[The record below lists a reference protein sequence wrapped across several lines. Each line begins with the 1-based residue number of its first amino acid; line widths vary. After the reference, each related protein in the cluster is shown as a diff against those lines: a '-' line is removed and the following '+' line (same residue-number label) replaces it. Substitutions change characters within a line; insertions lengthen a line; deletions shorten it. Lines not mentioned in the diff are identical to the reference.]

1 MYFAAAFFMA
11 QQELI
16 SHLFRTEYAR
26 IVVVLCRTF
35 GFEHV
40 ETAEDIASDTFLQAA
55 ETWGIKGLPENP
67 VGWIYTV
74 ARNKAKTR
82 LTRDQV
88 YKHKVQPEI
97 SQDGQAENVPDIDL
111 SEKNIADSQL
121 GMMFAICNPVIPPQ
135 AQVALALRILCGFG
149 IDEIADAFLSH
160 KATVN
165 KWLFRAKEKL
175 RAGKPEIAVPAPE
188 FLEPRLDN
196 VLLTLYLLF
205 NEGYYSE
212 SRNLTLQKDL
222 CLEAMRLTY
231 LLTENAVTCKPRVHA
246 LLALMCFHAS
256 RFEARTGPDGEII
269 LYEDQDRSRWDPE
282 LIARGQQYLIRS
294 EPGGRPSRYHFE
306 ALIAYWHTTTWNQEK
321 KWENILELYDQL
333 LQVEYSPVAALNRV
347 YAYSRVYGDEKA
359 IREAE
364 NIRLEGNYQY
374 HSLLAHVYTT
384 TDQARALHHYR
395 EALALTRNPSCQ
407 SMIWKKMEELEGT
420 KQD

>member
-1 MYFAAAFFMA
+1 MA

-16 SHLFRTEYAR
+16 SHLFRTEYAK

-67 VGWIYTV
+67 VGWVYTV
-74 ARNKAKTR
+74 ARNKALNYLSRNKVFENRIKTT
-82 LTRDQV
+82 LSRDD
-88 YKHKVQPEI
+88 HET
-97 SQDGQAENVPDIDL
+97 GELHIDL
-111 SEKNIADSQL
+111 SEKSIADSQL
-121 GMMFAICNPVIPPQ
+121 GMMFVICDPVIPPQ

-149 IDEIADAFLSH
+149 IDEIADAFLSQ

-165 KWLFRAKEKL
+165 KWLYRAKEKL

-188 FLEPRLDN
+188 FLEERLDN

-212 SRNLTLQKDL
+212 SRNMTLQKDM

-231 LLTENAVTCKPRVHA
+231 LLTENAATSTPRVHA

-256 RFEARTGPDGEII
+256 RFEARTGPEGEII
-269 LYEDQDRSRWDPE
+269 LYEDQDRSLWDPE
-282 LIARGQQYLIRS
+282 LIARGQQYLVRS

-306 ALIAYWHTTTWNQEK
+306 ALIAYWHTTSWNQEK
-321 KWENILELYDQL
+321 KWEHILELYDQL
-333 LQVEYSPVAALNRV
+333 LETEYSPVAALNRV
-347 YAYSRVYGDEKA
+347 YAYSRVYGAEKA

-364 NIRLEGNYQY
+364 SIRMDGNYQY
-374 HSLLAHVYTT
+374 HSLLAHLYTS
-384 TDQARALHHYR
+384 TDIARAMQHYR
-395 EALALTRNPSCQ
+395 EALALTSNPSCQ
-407 SMIWKKMEELEGT
+407 SVIWKKMEELENR
-420 KQD
+420 K

>member
-1 MYFAAAFFMA
+1 MA

-16 SHLFRTEYAR
+16 SHLFRTEYAK

-67 VGWIYTV
+67 VGWVYAV
-74 ARNKAKTR
+74 ARNKALNYLSRNKVFENKIKTT
-82 LTRDQV
+82 LSRDD
-88 YKHKVQPEI
+88 HETGEPH
-97 SQDGQAENVPDIDL
+97 IDL

-121 GMMFAICNPVIPPQ
+121 GMMFVICDPVIPPQ

-149 IDEIADAFLSH
+149 IDEIADAFLSQ

-165 KWLFRAKEKL
+165 KWLYRAKEKL

-188 FLEPRLDN
+188 FLEERLDN

-212 SRNLTLQKDL
+212 SRNMTLQKDM

-231 LLTENAVTCKPRVHA
+231 LLTENAATSTPRVHA

-256 RFEARTGPDGEII
+256 RFEARTGPEGEII
-269 LYEDQDRSRWDPE
+269 LYEDQDRSLWDPE
-282 LIARGQQYLIRS
+282 LIARGQQYLVRS

-306 ALIAYWHTTTWNQEK
+306 ALIAYWHTTSWNQEK
-321 KWENILELYDQL
+321 KWEHILELYDQL
-333 LQVEYSPVAALNRV
+333 QEMEYSPVAALNRV

-364 NIRLEGNYQY
+364 NIRMDGNYQY
-374 HSLLAHVYTT
+374 HSLLAHLYTT
-384 TDQARALHHYR
+384 TDAMRAMQHYR
-395 EALALTRNPSCQ
+395 EALALTSNPACQ
-407 SMIWKKMEELEGT
+407 SVIWKKMEELENR
-420 KQD
+420 K